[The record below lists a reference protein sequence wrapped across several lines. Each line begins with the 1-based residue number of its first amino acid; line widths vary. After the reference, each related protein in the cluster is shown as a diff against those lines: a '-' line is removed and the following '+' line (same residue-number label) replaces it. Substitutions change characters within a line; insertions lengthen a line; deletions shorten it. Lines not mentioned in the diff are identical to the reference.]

1 MARHF
6 SRPTSYIYIVSICSY
21 KDQDDPCLYTTQT
34 EKGAVRRLFKELTG
48 WVWGNMVF
56 PRGSSQEIY
65 DGYLCELPE
74 TLEEFRKWFLKLQ
87 KTVFPKR
94 FARARHIHNDEWDD
108 REDLIFWNVRRQIVQ
123 HDDET
128 DEEE

>member
-6 SRPTSYIYIVSICSY
+6 SRNTSYIYIVSICSY
-21 KDQDDPCLYTTQT
+21 KDQDDPSIYVAKT
-34 EKGAVRRLFKELTG
+34 EKSAVRSLFKELTG
-48 WVWGNMVF
+48 FPWGNSVF
-56 PRGSSQEIY
+56 PRGTSKDIY
-65 DGYLCELPE
+65 EAYLPELPH

-108 REDLIFWNVRRQIVQ
+108 REDLIFWNVHRQIVQ
-123 HDDET
+123 EDDDT
-128 DEEE
+128 DEE